1 MNTYL
6 KFKSAWLQLLIFG
19 SLTFGMSVALIG
31 VGLLI
36 VSKIYNIPPLAIIS
50 MDVADPNMLNPAK
63 ALQVISSIAIFL
75 APSLVFAY
83 LSDRKPMEYIG
94 FKKPSPPVFW
104 GLSFLL
110 IFASLPMVGWL
121 GHMNENMHLPASMA
135 STEKAMREAEA
146 QAGKMIEKFL
156 EMKSPA
162 DLIKMIFIVALV
174 PAFAE
179 ELFFRGVLQRLMIQI
194 TRRPITGIIITAI
207 IFSAIHG
214 QFLGFFP
221 RMVLGILLG
230 ALFWYSGSLWPG
242 ILAHFVFN
250 GAQVVLVYLNPKYA
264 TMEPQYNIGLIV
276 GSTFF
281 VLLLLYWMKH
291 ISHTHYAVVYDTDDE
306 FTIERGPDQSE

>member
-306 FTIERGPDQSE
+306 FTIEREPDQPE